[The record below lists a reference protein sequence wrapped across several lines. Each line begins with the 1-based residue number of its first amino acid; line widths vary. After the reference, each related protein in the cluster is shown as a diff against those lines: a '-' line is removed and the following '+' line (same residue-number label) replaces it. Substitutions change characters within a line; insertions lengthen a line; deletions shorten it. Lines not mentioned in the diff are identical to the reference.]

1 MELPQEIR
9 DALDDKVY
17 VHLGTLMP
25 DGSPH
30 VSIVWIARDGDQVLF
45 STVEGRVKPRNLDL
59 DPRVAL
65 SFTPPDVPSKNI
77 VLRGH
82 ITKTATDGTWLI
94 DDLAGKY
101 MGHDSYQFGAS
112 GEVRV
117 NYEIEIDSVSVWG

>member
-1 MELPQEIR
+1 MELPQEIK
-9 DALDDKVY
+9 DAVDEKVHA
-17 VHLGTLMP
+17 HLGTLMP

-30 VSIVWIARDGDQVLF
+30 VSIVWIGRDGDKILF
-45 STVEGRVKPRNLDL
+45 STAAGRVKPRNLEI
-59 DPRVAL
+59 DPRVAV
-65 SFTPPDVPSKNI
+65 SFAPPDEPSKNF

-82 ITKTATDGTWLI
+82 VTKTETDGTWLI

-101 MGHDSYQFGAS
+101 MGHDNYQYGAP

>member
-1 MELPQEIR
+1 MDLSQEIK
-9 DALDDKVY
+9 DVLDDKVY

-30 VSIVWIARDGDQVLF
+30 VSIVWIGRDGDKVLF
-45 STVEGRVKPRNLDL
+45 STAEGRVKPRNLAHDS
-59 DPRVAL
+59 RVAL
-65 SFTPPDVPSKNI
+65 SFTPPDMPFKNI

-82 ITKTATDGTWLI
+82 VTKTETDGTWLI

-101 MGHDSYQFGAS
+101 MGHDSYQFGTP

-117 NYEIEIDSVSVWG
+117 NYEIEITSASIWG

>member
-1 MELPQEIR
+1 MELSDEIK
-9 DALDDKVY
+9 DALDEKVF

-25 DGSPH
+25 DGAPH
-30 VSIVWIARDGDQVLF
+30 VSVVWIGRDGDKVLF
-45 STVEGRVKPRNLDL
+45 STAEGRMKPRNLEF

-65 SFTPPDVPSKNI
+65 SFTPPDMPFKNI

-82 ITKTATDGTWLI
+82 VTKTATDGTWLI

-101 MGHDSYQFGAS
+101 LGHDSYQFGAS

-117 NYEIEIDSVSVWG
+117 NYEIEIDSASVWG

>member
-1 MELPQEIR
+1 MELSQEIK
-9 DALDDKVY
+9 DMIDDKVY
-17 VHLGTLMP
+17 VHLGTVMP

-30 VSIVWIARDGDQVLF
+30 VSIVWVGRDGDKILF
-45 STVEGRVKPRNLDL
+45 STAEGRIKPRNLQL

-65 SFTPPDVPSKNI
+65 SFTPPDTPFKNI

-82 ITKTATDGTWLI
+82 VTKTEADGTWLI

-101 MGHDSYQFGAS
+101 MGHDSYQFGVP

-117 NYEIEIDSVSVWG
+117 NYEIEVDSASTWG